1 MENLVLYRKYRP
13 ITFGEVIEQEHIIK
27 TLTHALESG
36 KVAHAYLF
44 CGPRGTGKTT
54 VARLLAKAV
63 NCEKR
68 LQSLNHSATQSL
80 AFEPCNKCSSCVEIN
95 EGRAMDLVEID
106 AASNRGIDEIREL
119 REGIKFAPS
128 KLKYKVFIID
138 EVHMLT
144 REAFNALLKTLEE
157 PPAHAIFILAT
168 TEIHKV
174 LPTIISRCQR
184 FDFHKLTLDKIVER
198 LGQIAKKEGVKVEKS
213 ALELI
218 AANAEGA
225 ARDAESLLG
234 QVIATCPPLPAASGA
249 GRRVEDSEITLK
261 ETEAVL
267 GTTSIATTIEMANFI
282 IANDLSGALSYI
294 NKIVNEGYDIAQFA
308 KSLVSSFRKM
318 MILVSFKNQPSEL
331 ALMQKLV
338 APELTNEQFKI
349 ILEQGKKFAS
359 ADFIKL
365 IRLFIRAENEIKSA
379 SLPQLPLELAIAEWV
394 GEGEK
399 VIE

>member
-13 ITFGEVIEQEHIIK
+13 ITFSEVIDQEHIIK

-68 LQSLNHSATQSL
+68 PQPLSHSVTQSL
-80 AFEPCNKCSSCVEIN
+80 AFEPCNKCSSCLEIN

-119 REGIKFAPS
+119 REGIKFAPG

-184 FDFHKLTLDKIVER
+184 FDFHRLSLDKIVER

-234 QVIATCPPLPAASGA
+234 QVMAL
-249 GRRVEDSEITLK
+249 EDKEVTLK
-261 ETEAVL
+261 EAEAIL
-267 GTTSIATTIEMANFI
+267 GATSLATTIEMVNFI
-282 IANDLSGALSYI
+282 IAKDLSGALGYV
-294 NKIVNEGYDIAQFA
+294 NKIVNDGYDVAQFA
-308 KSLVSSFRKM
+308 KSLVSTFRKM
-318 MILVSFKNQPSEL
+318 MILTAFKNQAGEMI
-331 ALMQKLV
+331 LMQKLV
-338 APELTNEQFKI
+338 APELTNEQLKI
-349 ILEQGKKFAS
+349 ILEQGQKFAG

-379 SLPQLPLELAIAEWV
+379 ALPQLPLELAIAEWV
-394 GEGEK
+394 GEGSE
-399 VIE
+399 

>member
-13 ITFGEVIEQEHIIK
+13 VTFSEVIDQEHIIK
-27 TLTHALESG
+27 TLAHALESG

-63 NCEKR
+63 NCTNLVGEERADSKLSVR
-68 LQSLNHSATQSL
+68 RSDAKADCRSGY
-80 AFEPCNKCSSCVEIN
+80 EPCNRCSSCVEIN
-95 EGRAMDLVEID
+95 DGRAMDLIEID

-119 REGIKFAPS
+119 REGIKFAPN

-174 LPTIISRCQR
+174 LSTIISRCQR

-234 QVIATCPPLPAASGA
+234 QVMAM
-249 GRRVEDSEITLK
+249 EDKEITLK
-261 ETEAVL
+261 ETQAIL
-267 GTTSIATTIEMANFI
+267 GTTSITTTIEMTNFI
-282 IANDLSGALSYI
+282 IAKNLSGALGYI
-294 NKIVNEGYDIAQFA
+294 NKIVNDGYDAAQFA
-308 KSLVSSFRKM
+308 KSLVSYFRKM
-318 MILVSFKNQPSEL
+318 MILASFKNQTGEII
-331 ALMQKLV
+331 LMQKLV
-338 APELTNEQFKI
+338 APELTSEQFSGMVDQSKKFTAVELIKI
-349 ILEQGKKFAS
+349 IKLFVRSEQ
-359 ADFIKL
+359 
-365 IRLFIRAENEIKSA
+365 EIKS
-379 SLPQLPLELAIAEWV
+379 SVLPQMPLELAVAEILS
-394 GEGEK
+394 EQNK
-399 VIE
+399 

>member
-13 ITFGEVIEQEHIIK
+13 ITFSEVIDQEHIIK

-68 LQSLNHSATQSL
+68 AQPLNHSTTQSLN
-80 AFEPCNKCSSCVEIN
+80 FEPCNKCSSCVEIN

-119 REGIKFAPS
+119 REGIKFAPN

-184 FDFHKLTLDKIVER
+184 FDFHKITLEKIVQR
-198 LGQIAKKEGVKVEKS
+198 LSQIAKKEGVKVEKS

-234 QVIATCPPLPAASGA
+234 QVIAL
-249 GRRVEDSEITLK
+249 EDKTVTLK
-261 ETEAVL
+261 ETETIL
-267 GTTSIATTIEMANFI
+267 GTTSIAATIEIANFI
-282 IANDLSGALSYI
+282 IAKDLSGALGYI
-294 NKIVNEGYDIAQFA
+294 NKVVNDGYDVAQFA
-308 KSLVSSFRKM
+308 KSLVSFFRKM
-318 MILVSFKNQPSEL
+318 MILVSFKNQPSEM

-349 ILEQGKKFAS
+349 ILEQGQKFTS

-394 GEGEK
+394 GEGK
-399 VIE
+399 K